1 MQTMSSVKKAV
12 ITALCIALCYV
23 MPIAFHAFG
32 AGSVLCP
39 MHIPVLIC
47 GLICGWQYGLLCGL
61 AGPAIS
67 SALGGMPTAADL
79 PAMMTELAIYG
90 FVSGLLIR
98 LIRTRSTYADL
109 YLAMIAAMI
118 LGRVAAGIV
127 KAWIFTTGEA
137 YTLRLWATAHLVTS
151 LPGILIQLV
160 FIPSIVFALMKA
172 RLIPARYPKK
182 NT

>member
-1 MQTMSSVKKAV
+1 MQTMSSIKKAV

-47 GLICGWQYGLLCGL
+47 GLACGWQYGLLCGIS
-61 AGPAIS
+61 GPAIS
-67 SALGGMPTAADL
+67 SALGGMPTAAEL
-79 PAMMTELAIYG
+79 PAMMVELAIYG
-90 FVSGLLIR
+90 LVCGILIR
-98 LIRTRSTYADL
+98 VIRTRSTYADL
-109 YLAMIAAMI
+109 YLAMIVAML
-118 LGRVAAGIV
+118 LGRIAAGIV
-127 KAWIFTTGEA
+127 KAWIFTNGEA
-137 YTLRLWATAHLVTS
+137 YTIELWATGYLVTS

-172 RLIPARYPKK
+172 RLLPARYPKK
-182 NT
+182 EK